1 MAVRGLFIL
10 GLGILPTATAFGRP
24 MELFSRQ
31 RWRLIF
37 SVTRKNRQMSIK
49 VAKNDFTRKKL
60 PKNLVYLGK
69 SNKSPNLVTLLILAQ
84 VDTAPEG

>member
-1 MAVRGLFIL
+1 
-10 GLGILPTATAFGRP
+10 
-24 MELFSRQ
+24 
-31 RWRLIF
+31 
-37 SVTRKNRQMSIK
+37 MSIK